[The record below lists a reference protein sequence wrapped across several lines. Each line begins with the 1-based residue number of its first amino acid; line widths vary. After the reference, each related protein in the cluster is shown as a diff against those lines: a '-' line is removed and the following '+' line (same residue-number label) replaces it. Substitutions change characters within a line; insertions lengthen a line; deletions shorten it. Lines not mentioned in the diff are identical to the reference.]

1 MTRRGRRIGRVVLV
15 VAAVLAT
22 GAGVAAATGLWGGG
36 QPTET
41 GSDLPA
47 ATADVTRQTLVDKQT
62 ESGELGH
69 GNPVEVTGKLPGTLT
84 ALPAVGSTVERGQAI
99 YRVDDT
105 PVVLLYGTLPAYR
118 TLAPGTKG
126 ADVEQFENN
135 LTTLGHTGFT
145 VDTQYTEQTA
155 TAVKR
160 WQKALG
166 LPETGTV
173 EQGRIHYAAGALRVD
188 SQESAVGDTVA
199 PDTPLLKYTGLT
211 RLITVP
217 LDMADQR
224 LAVKD
229 APVTVT
235 LPDDKT
241 VPGTITDTATILVPA
256 DGSPGSRPT
265 TTIDVTV
272 TVADQ
277 NALAGLDQ
285 ASVRVAFTA
294 SQRENVL
301 TVPVA
306 ALLAL
311 AEGGYGVEVVTGNT
325 TEVVAVE
332 TGLFADGRVE
342 VSGDGLDEGMT
353 VGMPS

>member
-1 MTRRGRRIGRVVLV
+1 VLV
-15 VAAVLAT
+15 VAAVLVT
-22 GAGVAAATGLWGGG
+22 GAGVAAATGVLGGS

-41 GSDLPA
+41 GSDQPA
-47 ATADVTRQTLVDKQT
+47 ATAKVTRQTLVDTQT

-69 GNPVEVTGKLPGTLT
+69 GSPVAVTGKLEGTLT

-118 TLAPGTKG
+118 PLAPDVEGT
-126 ADVEQFENN
+126 DVEQFENN
-135 LTTLGHTGFT
+135 LAALGYRGFT
-145 VDTQYTEQTA
+145 VDKKYTASTA
-155 TAVKR
+155 IAAKK
-160 WQKALG
+160 WQKDFG

-173 EQGRIHYAAGALRVD
+173 EPGRIYYAAGAVRVD
-188 SQESAVGDTVA
+188 SQVAAVGDDVK
-199 PDTPLLKYTGLT
+199 PDAPLLKYTGSA
-211 RLITVP
+211 RLITVD
-217 LDMADQR
+217 LAMSDQR

-235 LPDDKT
+235 LPDDRT
-241 VPGTITDTATILVPA
+241 VPGTITATTTVLVPA
-256 DGSPGSRPT
+256 DGTPGSQAT
-265 TTIDVTV
+265 TSLEVTLA
-272 TVADQ
+272 VADQ
-277 NALAGLDQ
+277 NVLAKLDQ

-306 ALLAL
+306 ALLARS
-311 AEGGYGVEVVTGNT
+311 EGGYGVEVVTGKT
-325 TEVVAVE
+325 TRIVAVE

-342 VSGDGLDEGMT
+342 VSGQGIDEGMT